1 MITIFSTIVL
11 LGILIFV
18 HELGHFIIA
27 RLCKVKVEKFSF
39 GFGPKL
45 IGIKIGE
52 TEYRISLIP
61 LGGYVKMLGE
71 NPDEAQETSPESLR
85 NKKWWQ
91 KILIAFGGPFA
102 NFVFAIFILILTF
115 MIGIKNY
122 DLEPTIGRISYSDH
136 EELRKFQTGDQIL
149 EIDGNDI
156 TSWLSIIKTWK
167 NYDEL
172 HNVVIQRN
180 NQTLNLNVKNFDYT
194 YWLTDIKPFVSA
206 KIGEVLYGLPAYQSG
221 LKKEDIIIAINDSP
235 ISDWYD
241 MQTIIRENPE
251 KPLKFKIKRNNEIK
265 NLQIT
270 PQINTESEDSQG
282 IIGVSHKLDLVY
294 FEKYSFINSVKY
306 GFLTGISIVYRYYS
320 GLFRLFKYP
329 SYIGKSV
336 GGPIMIAALSG
347 QQAKEGLSTFL
358 SFMAMISIIL
368 MIMNLLPI
376 PILDGGM
383 IIFAICEGIARKP
396 LKKSVEA
403 LLQRVGLAIILTLM
417 IFAFYNDISRFV
429 NRQLSIIKGDV
440 PSVLEKNE

>member
-11 LGILIFV
+11 LGLLIFV

-71 NPDEAQETSPESLR
+71 NPDETQETSPESFR

-91 KILIAFGGPFA
+91 KILIAFGGPFS
-102 NFVFAIFILILTF
+102 NFLFAIFILILTF

-122 DLEPTIGRISYSDH
+122 DLEPIIGRIVYNNN

-149 EIDGNDI
+149 EIDGNEI
-156 TSWLSIIKTWK
+156 SSWLSIIKTWK

-180 NQTLNLNVKNFDYT
+180 NQILNLYVKNFDYK
-194 YWLTDIKPFVSA
+194 YWLDDIKPFVSA

-221 LKKEDIIIAINDSP
+221 LKKDDMIIAINDLP

-251 KPLKFKIKRNNEIK
+251 KPLKFTLTRNDEII

-270 PQINTESEDSQG
+270 PQINTESEDSHG

-294 FEKYSFINSVKY
+294 IEKYSFINSVKY

-329 SYIGKSV
+329 KYISKSF

-358 SFMAMISIIL
+358 SFMAMI
-368 MIMNLLPI
+368 
-376 PILDGGM
+376 
-383 IIFAICEGIARKP
+383 
-396 LKKSVEA
+396 
-403 LLQRVGLAIILTLM
+403 
-417 IFAFYNDISRFV
+417 
-429 NRQLSIIKGDV
+429 
-440 PSVLEKNE
+440 